1 MKKLINEAF
10 RMQQLAG
17 IKLLYESVLTATDT
31 FYISD
36 IEINGVMYEEIYGT
50 MKMSTTDQYSEDV
63 EVEVV
68 SIDGAT
74 LLNGQKIEDREQ
86 LKALLPAVLSS
97 DEALAQVQDQAQ
109 NSTEEYGS
117 SDRYDWDDIDGRGD
131 R

>member
-10 RMQQLAG
+10 RLQQLAG
-17 IKLLYESVLTATDT
+17 IKPLYEGALTATDT
-31 FYISD
+31 FYLDD
-36 IEINGVMYEEIYGT
+36 IEINGVMYGEIYGT
-50 MKMSTTDQYSEDV
+50 MKMSTADQYSEDV
-63 EVEVV
+63 DAKIV

-74 LLNGQKIEDREQ
+74 LPNGQKIEDREQ

-97 DEALAQVQDQAQ
+97 EEALSKVQDQAQ

-117 SDRYDWDDIDGRGD
+117 SDRYDWDGGYDSD

>member
-17 IKLLYESVLTATDT
+17 IKLLYENQLTAIDT
-31 FYISD
+31 FSISD
-36 IEINGVMYEEIYGT
+36 IEIGGVMYGEIYGT
-50 MKMSTTDQYSEDV
+50 MKMSTADQYSEDV
-63 EVEVV
+63 DAKIL

-74 LLNGQKIEDREQ
+74 LSNGQKVEDREQ
-86 LKALLPAVLSS
+86 LKALLPAVLSN

-117 SDRYDWDDIDGRGD
+117 SDRYDWDGGYDSD

>member
-50 MKMSTTDQYSEDV
+50 MKMSTADQYSEDV

>member
-17 IKLLYESVLTATDT
+17 IKLLYENQLTAIDT
-31 FYISD
+31 FSISD
-36 IEINGVMYEEIYGT
+36 IEIGGVMYGEIYGT
-50 MKMSTTDQYSEDV
+50 MKMSTADQYSEDV
-63 EVEVV
+63 DAKIV

-74 LLNGQKIEDREQ
+74 LSNGQKVEDREQ
-86 LKALLPAVLSS
+86 LKALLPAVLSN

-117 SDRYDWDDIDGRGD
+117 SDRYDWDGGYDSD